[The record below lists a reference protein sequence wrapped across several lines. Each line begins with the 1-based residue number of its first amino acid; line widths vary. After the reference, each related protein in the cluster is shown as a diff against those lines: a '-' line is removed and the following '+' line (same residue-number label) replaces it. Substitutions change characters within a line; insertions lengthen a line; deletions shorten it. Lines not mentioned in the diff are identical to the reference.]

1 MLTVWALPGAYGA
14 VAAARDG
21 NESKVEV
28 LLEQVRALVP
38 LKTAELARAHGLSSF
53 CVGRSLMTV
62 LTSKRWSLLQ

>member
-21 NESKVEV
+21 NESKVEA

-38 LKTAELARAHGLSSF
+38 LTTTELVWAHGLSSLLS
-53 CVGRSLMTV
+53 VGRSLM
-62 LTSKRWSLLQ
+62 RRAYE